1 MEDEI
6 VDDEIGKLEKEIIYR
21 GYTGYI
27 RQYRNSW
34 DQWRGIFVIIPKGNK
49 LYEVDYDDLDLDIP
63 REITYSEDGFVFGE
77 YIPDNEI
84 KTLKNSDWVL
94 GIEFI
99 DKKEKDLKG
108 VEEELKS
115 LIDEVIKAG
124 AWWMIR
130 LKDKK
135 WYLQIQKVIQ

>member
-21 GYTGYI
+21 GYTGCI

-34 DQWRGIFVIIPKGNK
+34 DQWRGIFVVIPKGNK

-99 DKKEKDLKG
+99 DKKEKDLKE

-124 AWWMIR
+124 A
-130 LKDKK
+130 
-135 WYLQIQKVIQ
+135 

>member
-77 YIPDNEI
+77 YMPDNEI

-99 DKKEKDLKG
+99 DKKEKDLKE

-124 AWWMIR
+124 A
-130 LKDKK
+130 
-135 WYLQIQKVIQ
+135 

>member
-34 DQWRGIFVIIPKGNK
+34 DQWRGIFVVIPKGNK

-99 DKKEKDLKG
+99 DKKEKDLKE

-124 AWWMIR
+124 A
-130 LKDKK
+130 
-135 WYLQIQKVIQ
+135 

>member
-34 DQWRGIFVIIPKGNK
+34 DQWRGIFVVIPKGNK

-84 KTLKNSDWVL
+84 KTLKSSGWVL

-99 DKKEKDLKG
+99 DKKEKDLKE

-124 AWWMIR
+124 A
-130 LKDKK
+130 
-135 WYLQIQKVIQ
+135 

>member
-1 MEDEI
+1 MNNGI
-6 VDDEIGKLEKEIIYR
+6 VDDEIGKLEKETIYR

-27 RQYRNSW
+27 RQYHNRWN
-34 DQWRGIFVIIPKGNK
+34 QWRGIFVVIPKGNK
-49 LYEVDYDDLDLDIP
+49 LYEVNYDDLELNIS

-77 YIPDNEI
+77 YIPDDEI

-99 DKKEKDLKG
+99 DKREKDLKG

-115 LIDEVIKAG
+115 IIDEIIKAN
-124 AWWMIR
+124 
-130 LKDKK
+130 K
-135 WYLQIQKVIQ
+135 

>member
-1 MEDEI
+1 MDYEI

-21 GYTGYI
+21 DYTGYI
-27 RQYRNSW
+27 RQYRNRW
-34 DQWRGIFVIIPKGNK
+34 QQWRGIFVVIPKGNK
-49 LYEVDYDDLDLDIP
+49 LYEVDYDDLDYDDLNLNIP
-63 REITYSEDGFVFGE
+63 KEITYSEYGFTFGE
-77 YIPDNEI
+77 YIPDKEI

-135 WYLQIQKVIQ
+135 WYLQI

>member
-1 MEDEI
+1 M
-6 VDDEIGKLEKEIIYR
+6 DDEIGKLEKEITYR

-27 RQYRNSW
+27 RQYRNRW
-34 DQWRGIFVIIPKGNK
+34 QQWRGIFVIIPKGNK
-49 LYEVDYDDLDLDIP
+49 LYEVDYDDLDLNIP

-77 YIPDNEI
+77 YIPDKEI
-84 KTLKNSDWVL
+84 KTLKDDDWVL

-115 LIDEVIKAG
+115 IIDEVIRVGGK
-124 AWWMIR
+124 I
-130 LKDKK
+130 K
-135 WYLQIQKVIQ
+135 

>member
-1 MEDEI
+1 M
-6 VDDEIGKLEKEIIYR
+6 DDEIGKLEKEITYR

-27 RQYRNSW
+27 RQYRNRW
-34 DQWRGIFVIIPKGNK
+34 QQWRGIFVVIPEGNK
-49 LYEVDYDDLDLDIP
+49 LYEVDYDDLDLNIP

-77 YIPDNEI
+77 YKPDNEI
-84 KTLKNSDWVL
+84 KTLKNDDWVL

-115 LIDEVIKAG
+115 IIDEIIKAG
-124 AWWMIR
+124 GKIR
-130 LKDKK
+130 
-135 WYLQIQKVIQ
+135 

>member
-1 MEDEI
+1 MDYEI

-27 RQYRNSW
+27 RQYRNRGQ
-34 DQWRGIFVIIPKGNK
+34 QWRGIFVIIPKKNK
-49 LYEVDYDDLDLDIP
+49 LYEVDYSDLDLNIP

-77 YIPDNEI
+77 YKPDKEI

-99 DKKEKDLKG
+99 DKKGKDLKE

-124 AWWMIR
+124 A
-130 LKDKK
+130 
-135 WYLQIQKVIQ
+135 

>member
-49 LYEVDYDDLDLDIP
+49 LYEVDYDDLDLNIP

-77 YIPDNEI
+77 HIPDKEI
-84 KTLKNSDWVL
+84 KTLKNDDWVI

-99 DKKEKDLKG
+99 DEKEKNLKE

-115 LIDEVIKAG
+115 LIDEVIKTG
-124 AWWMIR
+124 A
-130 LKDKK
+130 
-135 WYLQIQKVIQ
+135 

>member
-34 DQWRGIFVIIPKGNK
+34 DQWRGIFVVIPKGNK

-99 DKKEKDLKG
+99 DKKEKDLKE

-135 WYLQIQKVIQ
+135 W

>member
-99 DKKEKDLKG
+99 DKKEKDLKE

-124 AWWMIR
+124 A
-130 LKDKK
+130 
-135 WYLQIQKVIQ
+135 

>member
-1 MEDEI
+1 M
-6 VDDEIGKLEKEIIYR
+6 DDEIGRLEKEITYR

-27 RQYRNSW
+27 RQYRNMW
-34 DQWRGIFVIIPKGNK
+34 QQWWGIFVVIPKGNK
-49 LYEVDYDDLDLDIP
+49 LYEVDYNSLELDIP

-77 YIPDNEI
+77 YIPDDEI
-84 KTLKNSDWVL
+84 KTLKNDDWVL

-115 LIDEVIKAG
+115 IIDEVIRVGGK
-124 AWWMIR
+124 I
-130 LKDKK
+130 K
-135 WYLQIQKVIQ
+135 

>member
-1 MEDEI
+1 M
-6 VDDEIGKLEKEIIYR
+6 DDEIGKLEKEITYR

-27 RQYRNSW
+27 RQYRNRW
-34 DQWRGIFVIIPKGNK
+34 QQWRGIFVVIPEGNK
-49 LYEVDYDDLDLDIP
+49 LYEVDYDDLDLNIP

-77 YIPDNEI
+77 YKPDNEI
-84 KTLKNSDWVL
+84 KTLKNDDWVL

-115 LIDEVIKAG
+115 IIDEIIKVG
-124 AWWMIR
+124 GKIR
-130 LKDKK
+130 
-135 WYLQIQKVIQ
+135 

>member
-6 VDDEIGKLEKEIIYR
+6 VEDEIGKLEKEIIYR

-27 RQYRNSW
+27 RQYRNRW
-34 DQWRGIFVIIPKGNK
+34 DQWRGIFVVIPEGNK
-49 LYEVDYDDLDLDIP
+49 LYEVDHDDLDLNIH

-84 KTLKNSDWVL
+84 KKLKNSDWIL

-99 DKKEKDLKG
+99 DKKEKDLKE

-115 LIDEVIKAG
+115 LIDEIIKVEG
-124 AWWMIR
+124 N
-130 LKDKK
+130 K
-135 WYLQIQKVIQ
+135 